1 VENKERERK
10 GGETGGGGGE
20 GRVIGDSRF
29 SIPTAWGGGEGPTRR
44 IRSSAASLVSL
55 PRARFAMRASCIP
68 LTFAMRASCIPLT
81 PIIPILHCKMVC
93 CLNTLAV
100 GNPSHLL
107 CILRVELDVGLGGGW
122 G

>member
-10 GGETGGGGGE
+10 GGETGGRGE

-29 SIPTAWGGGEGPTRR
+29 SIPTAWGGGEGPTQR
-44 IRSSAASLVSL
+44 IRSSATSLVSL
-55 PRARFAMRASCIP
+55 PRA
-68 LTFAMRASCIPLT
+68 
-81 PIIPILHCKMVC
+81 VC

-107 CILRVELDVGLGGGW
+107 CILRVKLDMGLGGGW